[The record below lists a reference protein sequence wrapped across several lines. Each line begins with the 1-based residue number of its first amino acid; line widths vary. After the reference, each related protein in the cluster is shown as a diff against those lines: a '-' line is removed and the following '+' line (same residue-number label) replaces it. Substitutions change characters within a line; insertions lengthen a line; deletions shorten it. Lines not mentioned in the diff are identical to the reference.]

1 MTTTNTEQIGP
12 VELTGEGYKLT
23 ITEDA
28 EARKGELIAAAA
40 GITKV
45 SDDESSNLAQFQV
58 RSLAEFRNE
67 VERSR
72 KEVKA
77 PVLDLGRRID
87 QAAKDFVEAVTGEES
102 RLKKLVGDHAREVE
116 RKRREAEAEERRRFE
131 EAQRAKREAE
141 EAERKAAEDKS
152 IKAAVAK
159 KEAERAR
166 EKAEKERL
174 ESSATVAETNVS
186 RGVKFVDDFEVTDI
200 AELYQHAPECVRL
213 TPVANEIKQ
222 RIAWHRQR
230 GEEPEIAGVR
240 VFRKPKVSTR

>member
-1 MTTTNTEQIGP
+1 MTTTNHEQIGP
-12 VELTGEGYKLT
+12 VELTGEGYRLT

-28 EARKGELIAAAA
+28 EARKEQRIAAAA
-40 GITKV
+40 GITEV
-45 SDDESSNLAQFQV
+45 TDDESSNLAQFEV
-58 RSLAEFRNE
+58 RKLAEFRNE

-87 QAAKDFVEAVTGEES
+87 QAAKDFANEVTLQET

-174 ESSATVAETNVS
+174 ESSEAVATTNVS
-186 RGVKFVDDFEVTDI
+186 RGVKFVDDFEITDI
-200 AELYQHAPECVRL
+200 AELYKHLPECVRL

-222 RIAWHRQR
+222 RIAWHRQHD
-230 GEEPEIAGVR
+230 EDPQIPGVR